1 VLPKKDAQAVVALM
15 SELEQSL
22 DKVVA
27 DVNTLKS
34 EIAQSTIEAYDKVHK
49 ETTAANETYENMM
62 HELTR
67 LRKQGLQ
74 LDPIITQMLDRITQL
89 LDNITSRDFFFSLN
103 QIESEIKKLQ
113 CNLSEDV
120 GTAVDEK
127 LYTFYT
133 NANDFTHNVQNAVQK
148 ATEQMNT
155 DQEQRVEKFGESI
168 DKLLD
173 AKTKQFEKHIRRIE
187 FTEDTLRNWKW
198 WVYGIVAVAVLW
210 AAAFIGVGIKS
221 WANESS
227 AKEELKECREDAYYW
242 QMFRYAN
249 PKTAAKFQKE
259 LKGNK

>member
-1 VLPKKDAQAVVALM
+1 M

-27 DVNTLKS
+27 DVNTLKT
-34 EIAQSTIEAYDKVHK
+34 EITQSTIEAYDKVHE
-49 ETTAANETYENMM
+49 ETTAAVTTYESMM
-62 HELTR
+62 SELAN
-67 LRKQGLQ
+67 LRKNGLR
-74 LDPIITQMLDRITQL
+74 LDPIVTKSIDKIIDL
-89 LDNITSRDFFFSLN
+89 LANITSNDFFYSLRK
-103 QIESEIKKLQ
+103 IESDIKALQ

-127 LYTFYT
+127 LYTFYS
-133 NANDFTHNVQNAVQK
+133 NANDFTHNVKSAVQK

-198 WVYGIVAVAVLW
+198 WVYGIIAFGVLW
-210 AAAFIGVGIKS
+210 AAAFIGVGAKS
-221 WANESS
+221 WIEAAN

-259 LKGNK
+259 MKGK